1 MWIFAAAVSFS
12 AAAHS
17 QTNGVA
23 APSAGT
29 APAPIGIANTGPGI
43 NTEPGYVPPS
53 RPTIRAPGSTPDEF
67 GTNTLGGGL
76 DANSMG
82 SDLSRLFDPTLP
94 PGVGTGT
101 AAPGG
106 RENPSIPG
114 R

>member
-1 MWIFAAAVSFS
+1 MWLFAAALSFS
-12 AAAHS
+12 AAVHS
-17 QTNGVA
+17 QANGVA

-29 APAPIGIANTGPGI
+29 SPAPIGIPNTGSGI
-43 NTEPGYVPPS
+43 NTEPGYVPPPS
-53 RPTIRAPGSTPDEF
+53 PTNRAPGPSPDTF

-76 DANSMG
+76 DTNSMG

-94 PGVGTGT
+94 PGVGTGI